1 MDIPKCS
8 RRFILN
14 NFILFFLKVVY
25 PVTRFLTG
33 AYIKRAKSDEDLDK
47 LFEVTRG
54 KHVSLT
60 MQRLEDREQKE
71 QLKELWKNG
80 IQ

>member
-1 MDIPKCS
+1 
-8 RRFILN
+8 LN